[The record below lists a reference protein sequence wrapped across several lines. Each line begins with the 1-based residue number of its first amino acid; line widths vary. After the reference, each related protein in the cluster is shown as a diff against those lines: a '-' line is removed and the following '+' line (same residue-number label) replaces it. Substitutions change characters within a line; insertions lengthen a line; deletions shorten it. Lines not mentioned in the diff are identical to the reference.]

1 MLMVNVTQ
9 DPYMSSSSSSLM
21 GAMSLHP
28 RQSHSSRSGHAYSG
42 NTGNEL
48 GSWNAPPH
56 MPPNM
61 TVAMSNTAYPGVAG
75 HGGFGVTYPGVASST
90 NAEIS
95 VGDYGQ
101 STPAIGYGAQQAA
114 YSASPSSSS
123 DANDEVQRLR
133 RRVHEL
139 ERELNRSKS
148 TIDNLRNT
156 MVSSGLPIA
165 SPSQTASFQSSWR
178 ARTDARKQIYCSL
191 NRAGNALCAWHDS
204 RRERRAYPPRN
215 APPGHLNCGC
225 NYEEALFEESLA
237 RHGVGSYLPGDM
249 VRMDPALRNPLL
261 KLLQRRYGY
270 KDGDFEHDPVSL
282 TWAEGETPAAW
293 EKKAQGGT
301 VVKRRTESDR
311 H

>member
-1 MLMVNVTQ
+1 
-9 DPYMSSSSSSLM
+9 MSSSSSSLM
-21 GAMSLHP
+21 GAMGEMSLHP

-48 GSWNAPPH
+48 GSWNA
-56 MPPNM
+56 PPNM

-114 YSASPSSSS
+114 YSVSPSSLL

-148 TIDNLRNT
+148 TIENLRNT

-165 SPSQTASFQSSWR
+165 SPSQTASFLSSWR
-178 ARTDARKQIYCSL
+178 ACTDARKQIYCSL

-237 RHGVGSYLPGDM
+237 RHGVGSYLPGD
-249 VRMDPALRNPLL
+249 V
-261 KLLQRRYGY
+261 
-270 KDGDFEHDPVSL
+270 
-282 TWAEGETPAAW
+282 
-293 EKKAQGGT
+293 
-301 VVKRRTESDR
+301 
-311 H
+311 